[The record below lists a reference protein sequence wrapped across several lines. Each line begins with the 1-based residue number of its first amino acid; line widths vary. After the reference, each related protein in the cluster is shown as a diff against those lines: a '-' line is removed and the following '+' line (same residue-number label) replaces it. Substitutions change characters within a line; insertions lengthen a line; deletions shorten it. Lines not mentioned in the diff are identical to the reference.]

1 MSLDP
6 QALDAAALAFLAE
19 RHVGTLTTLRPDGSP
34 HVCAIAFTW
43 DDDAKL
49 ARAITSEGS
58 IKVRNVEWADAGG
71 APGARVVAAQ
81 VDGPR
86 WLALEGRARVTRDPD
101 AVAEAVRRHGAR
113 YRVPGE
119 NPRRV
124 AIEIAVD
131 RVLGRAS
138 TPSAGR

>member
-6 QALDAAALAFLAE
+6 KALDAAALAFLSE
-19 RHVGTLTTLRPDGSP
+19 RHIGTLTTLRPDGSP

-49 ARAITSEGS
+49 ARVITFDGS
-58 IKVRNVEWADAGG
+58 TKVRNIEGGDAGG
-71 APGARVVAAQ
+71 GPPARVVAAQ

-86 WLALEGRARVTRDPD
+86 WLALEGRARVSRAPD
-101 AVAEAVRRHGAR
+101 VIAEAVRRHALR
-113 YRVPGE
+113 YRQPAD

-124 AIEIAVD
+124 AIEIVVD
-131 RVLGRAS
+131 RILGRATTS
-138 TPSAGR
+138 

>member
-1 MSLDP
+1 VSLDP
-6 QALDAAALAFLAE
+6 HSLDAAALGFLTE

-43 DDDAKL
+43 DDDAQL
-49 ARAITSEGS
+49 ARVITFDGS
-58 IKVRNVEWADAGG
+58 TKVRNVERAGPSAG
-71 APGARVVAAQ
+71 DARVVLAQ

-101 AVAEAVRRHGAR
+101 AITEAVRRHALR
-113 YRVPGE
+113 YRQPSE

-124 AIEIAVD
+124 AIEVAVD
-131 RVLGRAS
+131 RILGRAATS
-138 TPSAGR
+138 

>member
-1 MSLDP
+1 MGLDP
-6 QALDAAALAFLAE
+6 GALGADALAFLTE

-43 DDDAKL
+43 DDEAKV
-49 ARAITSEGS
+49 ARLITFDDST
-58 IKVRNVEWADAGG
+58 KVRNVAAGD
-71 APGARVVAAQ
+71 PARAVVAQ

-86 WLALEGRARVTRDPD
+86 WLALEGPARVVRDPD
-101 AVAEAVRRHGAR
+101 TIAEAVRRHGER
-113 YRVPGE
+113 YQIPSE

-138 TPSAGR
+138 RSGL